1 MKYDEFNVQSLS
13 IGHFW
18 QYIGNN
24 NMKISDE
31 ICPKYSL
38 SMKKLLLCILT
49 LTAYSLLQAQ
59 PTLEQCKEKAREH
72 YPLIRQYDLI
82 SQSEEFN
89 LTNISR
95 TWLPQISMGVQ
106 ATYQSDVAQ
115 WPEQFES
122 MLAAQGLDM
131 PGLRKDQYKVQI
143 DVQQT
148 IWDGGKSRSDRQI
161 ASLEAEQ
168 SRRSLEVELYSVESR
183 VEDIYFGIL
192 LLQEQER
199 QIEEMIGRLKNNL
212 NYVNSLVEAGV
223 AMQSDADAVEV
234 QVLSSNQKLMQVR
247 ANEESFRKMLSMF
260 VGEAIG
266 DSPLTAPVA
275 VEPLVM
281 DSFRPELHMFDSQI
295 DLLNAKKKSANLAI
309 TPKFGLFAQGYYG
322 YPGLNMFENMMS
334 SQWSLNGI
342 IGVRMSWNISG
353 FYTTRNAKRQID
365 NAIDGIDLNRDI
377 FNFNTRLQV
386 EKENAEIRRLR
397 EALKDDDRIVEL
409 RTRVR
414 QASEARLE
422 EGEIDMNDL
431 LMKISDETAASIDRS
446 TREIELL
453 KAIYDLK
460 HTLNR

>member
-1 MKYDEFNVQSLS
+1 MISGVFTMFSLN

-18 QYIGNN
+18 QYIGN
-24 NMKISDE
+24 MITEISDE
-31 ICPKYSL
+31 ICRNIMHMKNLL
-38 SMKKLLLCILT
+38 SCILGLMT
-49 LTAYSLLQAQ
+49 GFALNAQ
-59 PTLEQCKEKAREH
+59 PTLEECKVKAREH

-82 SQSEEFN
+82 SQTEEYN
-89 LTNISR
+89 LTSISQ
-95 TWLPQISMGVQ
+95 TWLPRIAISAQ
-106 ATYQSDVAQ
+106 ATYQSDVVK

-122 MLAAQGLDM
+122 MLAVQGLDM

-148 IWDGGKSRSDRQI
+148 VWDGGKGRSDRQI
-161 ASLEAEQ
+161 AALEAEQ
-168 SRRSLEVELYSVESR
+168 SRRNLEVELYSVESR
-183 VEDIYFGIL
+183 VEEIYFGIL

-199 QIEEMIGRLKNNL
+199 QIEEMISRLRNNL
-212 NYVNSLVEAGV
+212 NHVNTLLEAGV

-247 ANEESFRKMLSMF
+247 ANEESFRKMLSLF
-260 VGEAIG
+260 VGEPIG
-266 DSPLTAPVA
+266 DNPLVAPSA
-275 VEPLVM
+275 VEPLVQ
-281 DSFRPELHMFDSQI
+281 DSFRPELLMFDSQI
-295 DLLNAKKKSANLAI
+295 NLLEARKKDVNLAVM
-309 TPKFGLFAQGYYG
+309 PELGLFAQGYYG

-334 SQWSLNGI
+334 SKWSLNGI
-342 IGVRMSWNISG
+342 VGIRMNWNISG
-353 FYTTRNAKRQID
+353 LYMTKNARRQLE
-365 NAIDGIDLNRDI
+365 NAVRAVDLNRDV

-397 EALKDDDRIVEL
+397 QALRDDDRIVEL

-414 QASEARLE
+414 QAAEARLE

-431 LMKISDETAASIDRS
+431 LMKISDEAAASIDRS